1 MIAKYGTLKQC
12 GVFTQHIRR
21 IEANNK
27 TDVYQSYEGN
37 QYSESLIYC
46 LGANRRV
53 NVDG

>member
-21 IEANNK
+21 IEADNK
-27 TDVYQSYEGN
+27 TDVFQSCDGD

-46 LGANRRV
+46 LGPNRRV
-53 NVDG
+53 DVDG